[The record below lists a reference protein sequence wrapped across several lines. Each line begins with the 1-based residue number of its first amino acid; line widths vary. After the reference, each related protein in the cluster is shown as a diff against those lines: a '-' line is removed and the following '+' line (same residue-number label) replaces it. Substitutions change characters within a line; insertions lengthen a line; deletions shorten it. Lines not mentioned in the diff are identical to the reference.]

1 MMSRFIAHLPPPS
14 YGEVARRAGG
24 GRPQSRYLQV
34 SDLKFRGT
42 PVWPSPSAPFGGT
55 SPFAPQKA
63 LGRGRHDSR
72 VIVSEMAMKQRI
84 FGWTSILIG
93 VVLALVIV
101 ESPPIPS
108 LHIAHTHYTPPP
120 PPSA

>member
-1 MMSRFIAHLPPPS
+1 MT
-14 YGEVARRAGG
+14 GEVARRAGG
-24 GRPQSRYLQV
+24 GKPQSRYLQV

-84 FGWTSILIG
+84 FGWISILIG
-93 VVLALVIV
+93 VLLALGIV
-101 ESPPIPS
+101 EVAPIAS
-108 LHIAHTHYTPPP
+108 RDISYGSDTPAAER
-120 PPSA
+120 SR